1 MLYQGIASKSLLL
14 SGLSLLVVFKA
25 CAEWV
30 ALVHAEEWQL
40 NRAASAMVRRCLE
53 QFQRMTSGRNGMELR
68 IGNH

>member
-1 MLYQGIASKSLLL
+1 M
-14 SGLSLLVVFKA
+14 LVVFKA